1 MIIKWRG
8 SRLRWIG
15 NRCQLN
21 QVKRNECL
29 SHGRRTKL
37 LVGQPPDFYLQIQ
50 EAGGMTYN
58 PMREIIASLV
68 RCGRKPAIAGPRA
81 ACSRRIR
88 DREMPLV
95 KRGEAG

>member
-1 MIIKWRG
+1 
-8 SRLRWIG
+8 
-15 NRCQLN
+15 
-21 QVKRNECL
+21 
-29 SHGRRTKL
+29 
-37 LVGQPPDFYLQIQ
+37 
-50 EAGGMTYN
+50 MTYN
-58 PMREIIASLV
+58 PMREMIASLV